1 MSEKCHKLV
10 MATIKD
16 INVRI
21 AEAVEIRK
29 QLQTLGVFVVTQNQ
43 EKIRVA
49 SDDFIKN
56 GVSTSVILKIPFNTM
71 RIQVSFLIGSGTKS
85 GITIIR

>member
-1 MSEKCHKLV
+1 
-10 MATIKD
+10 MATTKE
-16 INVRI
+16 INERI

-29 QLQTLGVFVVTQNQ
+29 QLQSLGVFVVAQNQ
-43 EKIRVA
+43 EKIRAA

-56 GVSTSVILKIPFNTM
+56 GVSASTILKVPFNTM
-71 RIQVSFLIGSGTKS
+71 RIQVSFLITPETQS